1 MRYNPTLPK
10 LGRMK
15 FSFVRVSAFLFGILL
30 QSSLFAAKPFQVV
43 AYNVENLFDTDGISL
58 YDDYK
63 SDAYGETEFQNKLDT
78 IIKVLQKI
86 GGVTGPEVLLLQEVE
101 VDRSPNDQ
109 TSAAE
114 SLLDELHRN
123 GLGPY
128 NIALGYNSSFPSE
141 SWPAVQCLTLSKFPI
156 KTIRLHSLYRA
167 RPILE
172 TTILVEQIPF
182 TLFNN
187 HWKSGASSSE
197 MEKIRLQNAEI
208 LRKRI
213 DNLLQ
218 ADPYHDFL
226 VGGDL
231 NSHYNQSVIYR
242 RELESSGINDIL
254 LSGNQEPAG
263 KLHPTRSLYNLWHEL
278 EVEER
283 GSDAW
288 KGKWGTL
295 MHLLLPVGLYD
306 GEGIGYVSDSF
317 SVGKFSGL
325 NMTKGGKVPF
335 KWSNELDGFGASDH
349 FPVYAMFQV
358 EGERPEKGKTFPII
372 ETTER
377 QVDFSEA
384 EKEAQIWKPQSLKP
398 ENYGTAFKF
407 KGKIAKTQPLF
418 LEAGGHRLGLFSFD
432 SEIRKKLFSKSM
444 GETISGIGLLSRYR
458 GQWQFIIEKKEW
470 LK

>member
-1 MRYNPTLPK
+1 MQYNLTLPK

-15 FSFVRVSAFLFGILL
+15 ISFVLISAFLFGILL
-30 QSSLFAAKPFQVV
+30 QSSLFAGKPFQVV
-43 AYNVENLFDTDGISL
+43 VYNVENLFDTDGISL

-101 VDRSPNDQ
+101 VDRSPNSGS
-109 TSAAE
+109 SAAE
-114 SLLDELHRN
+114 SLLDKLHLN

-128 NIALGYNSSFPSE
+128 NIALGFNPSSPSE

-156 KTIRLHSLYRA
+156 KNSRLHSLYRA

-172 TTILVEQIPF
+172 TTILVEDMPF

-197 MEKIRLQNAEI
+197 MEKIRLQNAEV

-213 DNLLQ
+213 DSLLQ

-231 NSHYNQSVIYR
+231 NSHYNQSVVYR
-242 RELESSGINDIL
+242 KELKSSGINDIL
-254 LSGNQEPAG
+254 LSGNQEPAEE
-263 KLHPTRSLYNLWHEL
+263 LRPTRSLYNLWHEL
-278 EVEER
+278 KAEER

-306 GEGIGYVSDSF
+306 EKGIGYVSDSF
-317 SVGKFSGL
+317 SVGRFSGL
-325 NMTKGGKVPF
+325 NMTTAGKVPF
-335 KWSNELDGFGASDH
+335 RWSNELDGFGASDH
-349 FPVYAMFQV
+349 FPICAIFQAN
-358 EGERPEKGKTFPII
+358 GMRPKKGKSFPTI
-372 ETTER
+372 ETR
-377 QVDFSEA
+377 ARLVDFSKV
-384 EKEAQIWKPQSLKP
+384 EKEALLWKPQSLKP
-398 ENYGTAFKF
+398 ENYGSAFKF
-407 KGKIAKTQPLF
+407 RGKIATTQPLF
-418 LEAGGHRLGLFSFD
+418 MEAAGHRIGLFSFD
-432 SEIRKKLFSKSM
+432 SEIRKKLFSKRM
-444 GETISGIGLLSRYR
+444 GATISGIGLLSRYR
-458 GQWQFIIEKKEW
+458 GQWQFIIENKEW

>member
-1 MRYNPTLPK
+1 MQYNLTLLK
-10 LGRMK
+10 LGVMK
-15 FSFVRVSAFLFGILL
+15 ISFAGISAFIFWILL
-30 QSSLFAAKPFQVV
+30 SSSLFAGKSFKVV

-58 YDDYK
+58 YDDYQ

-78 IIKVLQKI
+78 IIKVLQNI
-86 GGVTGPEVLLLQEVE
+86 GGTTGPEVLLLQEIE
-101 VDRSPNDQ
+101 VDRSPNSGS
-109 TSAAE
+109 SAAE
-114 SLLDELHRN
+114 SLLDQLHRN

-128 NIALGYNSSFPSE
+128 HIALGYNPSSPSE

-156 KTIRLHSLYRA
+156 KTTRLHSLYRA

-172 TTILVEQIPF
+172 TTILVEGMPF

-197 MEKIRLQNAEI
+197 MEKIRLQNAEV

-213 DNLLQ
+213 DSLLQ

-231 NSHYNQSVIYR
+231 NSHYNQSVVYR
-242 RELESSGINDIL
+242 KELKSSGINDIL
-254 LSGNQEPAG
+254 LSGSQEPAG
-263 KLHPTRSLYNLWHEL
+263 ELRPSRSLYNLWHEL
-278 EVEER
+278 KAEER

-306 GEGIGYVSDSF
+306 EKGIAYVSDSF
-317 SVGKFSGL
+317 SVEKFSGL
-325 NMTKGGKVPF
+325 NMTTAGKVPF

-349 FPVYAMFQV
+349 FPICAMFQAK
-358 EGERPEKGKTFPII
+358 GMRPEKGKSFPII
-372 ETTER
+372 ETRER
-377 QVDFSEA
+377 LIDFSKA
-384 EKEAQIWKPQSLKP
+384 EKEAQLWKPQSLKP

-407 KGKIAKTQPLF
+407 RGKIAMTQPLF
-418 LEAGGHRLGLFSFD
+418 MEAAGHRLGLFSFD
-432 SEIRKKLFSKSM
+432 SEIRKKLFSKRK
-444 GETISGIGLLSRYR
+444 GATISGIGLLSRYR